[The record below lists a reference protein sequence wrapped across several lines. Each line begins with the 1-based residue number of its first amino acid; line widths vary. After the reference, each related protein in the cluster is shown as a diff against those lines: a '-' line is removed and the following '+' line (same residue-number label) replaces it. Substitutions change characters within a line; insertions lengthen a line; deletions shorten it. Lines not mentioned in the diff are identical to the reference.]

1 MQKYWLEPRRNI
13 GMKVIQETGKRKTAI
28 ARATLKPGTGLV
40 RINSVPIERMQPEIA
55 QMKLK
60 EIFLI
65 IRDPKLKDVNINVRV
80 YGGGVNGQVNAARMA
95 ITRIINKYLGKKRVT
110 KAIIQYDRSMLSG
123 DKRRIEP
130 KKWGGPK
137 ARKRVQKSYR

>member
-1 MQKYWLEPRRNI
+1 
-13 GMKVIQETGKRKTAI
+13 MKVLQETGKRKRAV

-40 RINSVPIERMQPEIA
+40 RINSVPIERVQPEFS

-65 IRDPKLKDVNINVRV
+65 IKDPKLKDVNINVRV
-80 YGGGVNGQVNAARMA
+80 YGGGVNGQVNASRMA
-95 ITRIINKYLGKKRVT
+95 ITRIINKYLSKKRIT
-110 KAIIQYDRSMLSG
+110 KAIRTYDKSMLSG

-137 ARKRVQKSYR
+137 ARARVQKSYR

>member
-1 MQKYWLEPRRNI
+1 
-13 GMKVIQETGKRKTAI
+13 MKVLQETGKRKTAV

-40 RINSVPIERMQPEIA
+40 RINSIPIERIQPQIA

-65 IRDPKLKDVNINVRV
+65 IKDPKLKDVNINVRV
-80 YGGGVNGQVNAARMA
+80 YGGGTNGQTDAARMA

-110 KAIIQYDRSMLSG
+110 KAIRIYDKSMLSG
-123 DKRRIEP
+123 DKRRTEP

-137 ARKRVQKSYR
+137 ARSRVQKSYR

>member
-1 MQKYWLEPRRNI
+1 
-13 GMKVIQETGKRKTAI
+13 MKVVQETGKRKRAV

-40 RINSVPIERMQPEIA
+40 RINSVPIERYQPEIA

-60 EIFLI
+60 EVFLI
-65 IRDPKLKDVNINVRV
+65 IKDPKLKDVDINVRV
-80 YGGGVNGQVNAARMA
+80 YGGGVIGRADAARMA

-110 KAIIQYDRSMLSG
+110 KAIREYDKSMLSG

-137 ARKRVQKSYR
+137 ARARVQKSYR